1 MKFTERTVLE
11 VDDWCDIEKLMQDFF
26 KDEYFCLAEQ
36 LDVHNGAD
44 CTFIV
49 REDNPDHEMELEEA
63 HLRYKDGRILLY
75 NDGVTAV
82 LEHYARQG
90 VVPFGT
96 YLATI
101 SW

>member
-44 CTFIV
+44 CIFII
-49 REDNPDHEMELEEA
+49 REDNPDHEWELEEA
-63 HLRYKDGRILLY
+63 CQRHENKNTILY
-75 NDGVTAV
+75 SDGVAAV

-90 VVPFGT
+90 IIPFGT
-96 YLATI
+96 LLVSI
-101 SW
+101 WW